1 MLGCL
6 DGFGGLCVVLGEALW
21 WVGSG
26 TNTFA
31 DGISESGAHFSAH
44 TCAQPWPDTGHTC
57 ADACADSIS
66 ECGAHSRALSFADA
80 RPDTSHAC
88 AISIADTLAHCCA
101 HGIAYSG
108 SDLEADG

>member
-26 TNTFA
+26 TDTFA
-31 DGISESGAHFSAH
+31 V
-44 TCAQPWPDTGHTC
+44 
-57 ADACADSIS
+57 
-66 ECGAHSRALSFADA
+66 
-80 RPDTSHAC
+80 
-88 AISIADTLAHCCA
+88 SIADTLAHCCA